1 MNQKVLE
8 TLEYHKIIP
17 MLTEYASTPL
27 GKETCR
33 KLLPMTDLFEIQDA
47 QANTTDA
54 VTRLF
59 KSGHLSFSGV
69 RDIRDSLKR
78 LAVGAALGIPELLN
92 IAVLL
97 EVTARAKAYNKK
109 EEDTPEDSLDP
120 FFHALE
126 SAPGLCRE
134 IRRCLLSE
142 EEVSDDATPALKQVR
157 RQMHALEDRVH
168 STLNAALLSNADY
181 LQDHVITM
189 RDGRYCLPV
198 KAEHKGRVQGIVHD
212 QSSSGSTYFIEPIS
226 IVRLNNELKELQLQE
241 QKEID
246 ALLASLS
253 NMAAAESEHLAADY
267 EMVCHLDFIFAKAS
281 LSRQMKGSEPRFNTE
296 GRIHL
301 KDARHPLLDPKKVV
315 PITVT
320 LGDTFDLLIVT
331 GPNTGGKTVSIK
343 TTGLLTLMGQAGLHI
358 PAFEGSSLAVFQ
370 EVFAD
375 IGDEQ
380 SIEQSLST
388 FSSHMVNIVSILEKA
403 DSNSLVLFDELC
415 AGTDPVEGAA
425 LAMSI
430 LTFLHNMKTRTMA
443 TTHYSELKLFALSTE
458 GVENASCEFNVETLS
473 PTYRLLIGIPGK
485 SNAFA
490 ISKKLGLPEYLI
502 EQARANIGE
511 EQLSFEDVISD
522 LENTRTAL
530 EKEQSEAEQYKLEI
544 KKLRERLSRQNDN
557 LDEKRE
563 RQIRE
568 ANEEAKR
575 IVQEA
580 NAFADE
586 TIRQVNKITDSSSI
600 RRELELERQ
609 KAGER
614 LNALNDKLAY
624 KTPTGKKPKK
634 AEEFHIGDAVK
645 VLSLNVNG
653 TVSTL
658 PNAKGDLYVQMGIL
672 RSLVN
677 IRDLELLQED
687 TVSGP
692 GEELKNAKRMK
703 SHASGIKMSKS
714 YSVATELNIIGKTVD
729 EAMPLVDK
737 YVDDAWLAHLEQV
750 RIIHGRGTGALKNA
764 VHNMLK
770 KMKNVKSFRLGEYG
784 EGSGGVTIVEL
795 NHKKK

>member
-1 MNQKVLE
+1 MNQKVLD
-8 TLEYHKIIP
+8 TLEYRKIIP
-17 MLTEYASTPL
+17 MLTEFAATPL
-27 GKETCR
+27 GRDACR
-33 KLLPMTDLFEIQDA
+33 NLVPMDSLTDIEDA
-47 QANTTDA
+47 QRNTTDA
-54 VTRLF
+54 VTRQLR
-59 KSGHLSFSGV
+59 SGHLSFGGV

-78 LAVGAALGIPELLN
+78 LAVGASLGIPELLN

-97 EVTARAKAYNKK
+97 EVTARAKTYNKK
-109 EEDTPEDSLDP
+109 EEETPADSLDP
-120 FFHALE
+120 FFNALE
-126 SAPGLCRE
+126 PAAHLCRE

-142 EEVSDDATPALKQVR
+142 EEISDDATPALKQVR

-168 STLNAALLSNADY
+168 STLNAALLSHSDY

-198 KAEHKGRVQGIVHD
+198 KAEHKSKVQGIVHD

-226 IVRLNNELKELQLQE
+226 IVRLNNEWKELQLQE
-241 QKEID
+241 QKEIE
-246 ALLASLS
+246 ALLAELS
-253 NMAAAESEHLAADY
+253 NLAAAESDNLATNF
-267 EMVCHLDFIFAKAS
+267 EMICHLDFIFAKAS
-281 LSRQMKGSEPRFNTE
+281 LSRQMKGSEPLFNTK
-296 GRIHL
+296 GQIAL

-315 PITVT
+315 PISVN
-320 LGDTFDLLIVT
+320 LGENFDLLIVT

-343 TTGLLTLMGQAGLHI
+343 TVGLLTLMGQAGLHI
-358 PAFEGSSLAVFQ
+358 PAFQGSRLAVFR

-403 DSNSLVLFDELC
+403 DTDSLVLFDELC
-415 AGTDPVEGAA
+415 AGTDQVEGAA

-443 TTHYSELKLFALSTE
+443 TTHYSELKLFALSTP

-490 ISKKLGLPEYLI
+490 ISKKLGLPDYLI
-502 EQARANIGE
+502 EQAKENLGQ

-530 EKEQSEAEQYKLEI
+530 EKEQTEAEQYKLEI
-544 KKLRERLSRQNDN
+544 KKLRERLSRQSDN

-580 NAFADE
+580 KAFADE

-600 RRELELERQ
+600 RKELEAERQ

-624 KTPTGKKPKK
+624 RTPSGKKTSPS
-634 AEEFHIGDAVK
+634 EFHIGDAVK

-658 PNAKGDLYVQMGIL
+658 PNAKGDMYVQMGIL

-677 IRDLELLQED
+677 VKDVELIKES

-692 GEELKNAKRMK
+692 GEELNKGKKQK
-703 SHASGIKMSKS
+703 SNASGIKMSKS
-714 YSVATELNIIGKTVD
+714 YSVSTELNIIGKTVD
-729 EAMPLVDK
+729 EAIPLVDK

-764 VHNMLK
+764 VHNLLK
-770 KMKNVKSFRLGEYG
+770 RMKNVKRFRLGEFG
-784 EGSGGVTIVEL
+784 EGSDGVTIVEL
-795 NHKKK
+795 KYGK

>member
-8 TLEYHKIIP
+8 TLEYQKIIP
-17 MLTEYASTPL
+17 MLTERASTPF
-27 GKETCR
+27 GKEACQT
-33 KLLPMTDLFEIQDA
+33 LLPMTDLPAIQEA
-47 QANTTDA
+47 QKNTTDA
-54 VTRLF
+54 VSRCF
-59 KSGHLSFSGV
+59 KSGPLSFSGI
-69 RDIRDSLKR
+69 RDVRDSLKR
-78 LAVGAALGIPELLN
+78 LAVGASIGIPELMN
-92 IAVLL
+92 IASLL
-97 EVTARAKAYNKK
+97 EMAGKAKAYNQKDD
-109 EEDTPEDSLDP
+109 ETPPDSLDP
-120 FFHALE
+120 LFEALE
-126 SAPGLCRE
+126 PASSLSRE
-134 IRRCLLSE
+134 IRRCFLSE
-142 EEVSDDATPALKQVR
+142 EEVADDASPGLKSVR

-168 STLNAALLSNADY
+168 STLNAALNSSSDY
-181 LQDHVITM
+181 LQDHVVTM

-198 KAEHKGRVQGIVHD
+198 KAEHKGKVQGIVHD
-212 QSSSGSTYFIEPIS
+212 QSSSGSTFFIEPIS
-226 IVRLNNELKELQLQE
+226 IVRLNNELKELEIQE
-241 QKEID
+241 KKEIE
-246 ALLASLS
+246 AILADLS
-253 NMAAAESEHLAADY
+253 NRTALVSEDIERDY
-267 EMVCHLDFIFAKAS
+267 YTVGQLDFIFAKAS
-281 LSRQMKGSEPRFNTE
+281 LSRHMKGSEPVFNTK
-296 GRIHL
+296 GFLHI

-320 LGDTFDLLIVT
+320 LGDKFDLLIVT

-343 TTGLLTLMGQAGLHI
+343 TVGLLTLMGQAGLHI
-358 PAFEGSSLAVFQ
+358 PAFEGSQLAVFQ

-388 FSSHMVNIVSILEKA
+388 FSSHMVNIVNILEKA
-403 DSNSLVLFDELC
+403 DSDSLVLFDELC

-490 ISKKLGLPEYLI
+490 ISRKLGLPDFLI
-502 EQARANIGE
+502 DQAREYIGE
-511 EQLSFEDVISD
+511 QQVSFEDVISD
-522 LENTRTAL
+522 LENTRTEL
-530 EKEQSEAEQYKLEI
+530 EKEQEEAARHKEEI
-544 KKLRERLSRQNDN
+544 KKLKERLSRTSDN
-557 LDEKRE
+557 LEEKRE
-563 RQIRE
+563 RMLRE

-580 NAFADE
+580 KTFADD
-586 TIRQVNKITDSSSI
+586 TIRQVNKITDSSEI
-600 RRELELERQ
+600 RKELEAARR
-609 KAGER
+609 KAGDE

-624 KTPTGKKPKK
+624 KSPNKAGGKKV
-634 AEEFHIGDAVK
+634 EYRIGDAVK

-677 IRDLELLQED
+677 VRDLQLLQED
-687 TVSGP
+687 TISGP
-692 GEELKNAKRMK
+692 AGAIASPKQKGNASK
-703 SHASGIKMSKS
+703 IKMSKS
-714 YSVATELNIIGKTVD
+714 FSVPTELNIIGKTVD

-737 YVDDAWLAHLEQV
+737 YIDDAWLGHLEQV

-764 VHNMLK
+764 VHTFLK
-770 KMKNVKSFRLGEYG
+770 RAKHVKSFRLGEYG

-795 NHKKK
+795 NFGKK